1 MCIFKDKE
9 RVHTLFC
16 FFMSAGIVLVMIA
29 AVYFRAGI
37 YFDTN
42 DDRFLSEILSG
53 VYGEHPEPHTIYMN
67 YLLSL
72 PLTALYRITIK
83 IPWHGLMLLTF
94 HMVTYTTISNSILRL
109 CRNKVQMLLG
119 MSVLPALGL
128 QGIYILA
135 KIQYTSTTVLLAA
148 AGYIYLL
155 LHNKNL
161 KSRLKIFAIFMLLSC
176 LLRKDAMLMIQPL
189 GIAATAGALLVDK
202 GKSLKAK
209 IIELSA
215 VTGTIAICVL
225 TAEAGTV
232 IGYHSEEWKYYFR
245 YNNAGVEIFDYYG
258 KPEYEEI
265 AGILDKYDVS
275 KAEYEAF
282 KGYVILDGNLNADCA
297 EEIAAYAKSKYVFP
311 TLKELL
317 DSYRKTLWNDAV
329 WKINKIMI
337 ITMFMVCMILI
348 LCGQYRYLLPVG
360 LIKAAACIVWCFLLY
375 RGRLPLRVSLPLY
388 IVETEFYLSIFI
400 LAMSNAKNKRI
411 WRRACV
417 IAAAGIFCFMSFQT
431 GRQQY
436 RFARTQNEGM
446 EQYMAVFWE
455 INAYCNEHSNDR
467 YLLDAVSVSYY
478 SGAVLE
484 TKFNGP
490 RNNLVSGT
498 WFSCSP
504 VMNRKMRDYFKDEE
518 KGFYLIIYDYGYENI
533 HPTVAYLQEK
543 TGEKAVLAD
552 EFTASNGGKYLV
564 YYFDRGLKFQG

>member
-189 GIAATAGALLVDK
+189 GIAATAGVLLVDK

-245 YNNAGVEIFDYYG
+245 YNNAGV
-258 KPEYEEI
+258 
-265 AGILDKYDVS
+265 
-275 KAEYEAF
+275 
-282 KGYVILDGNLNADCA
+282 
-297 EEIAAYAKSKYVFP
+297 
-311 TLKELL
+311 
-317 DSYRKTLWNDAV
+317 
-329 WKINKIMI
+329 
-337 ITMFMVCMILI
+337 
-348 LCGQYRYLLPVG
+348 
-360 LIKAAACIVWCFLLY
+360 
-375 RGRLPLRVSLPLY
+375 
-388 IVETEFYLSIFI
+388 
-400 LAMSNAKNKRI
+400 
-411 WRRACV
+411 
-417 IAAAGIFCFMSFQT
+417 
-431 GRQQY
+431 
-436 RFARTQNEGM
+436 
-446 EQYMAVFWE
+446 
-455 INAYCNEHSNDR
+455 
-467 YLLDAVSVSYY
+467 
-478 SGAVLE
+478 
-484 TKFNGP
+484 
-490 RNNLVSGT
+490 
-498 WFSCSP
+498 
-504 VMNRKMRDYFKDEE
+504 
-518 KGFYLIIYDYGYENI
+518 
-533 HPTVAYLQEK
+533 
-543 TGEKAVLAD
+543 
-552 EFTASNGGKYLV
+552 
-564 YYFDRGLKFQG
+564 